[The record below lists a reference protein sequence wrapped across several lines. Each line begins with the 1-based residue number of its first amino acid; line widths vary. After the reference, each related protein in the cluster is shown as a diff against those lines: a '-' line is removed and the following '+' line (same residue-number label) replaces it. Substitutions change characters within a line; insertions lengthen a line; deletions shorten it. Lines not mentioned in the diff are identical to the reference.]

1 MSLCLLLH
9 LEYRVENLLRE
20 AEEAKLSVENERR
33 ERDIIA
39 GKLANSMKHQYTL
52 EKESLQSEEIENEKP
67 QNMEK
72 ERTVSFH
79 KTLKSDVSN
88 DETVKLSHQKK
99 SHFKYVSKIRNGVQE
114 LWWHLRARLMKM
126 KEKKSLDD
134 IDTLLK
140 DLSHQEKS
148 ILVDVQ
154 NLQNLDVD
162 WRSSTAKE
170 LGELMQ
176 GRLHR
181 LQNPD
186 NCHTARKLVCSMGKA
201 CGFGCQMHHMMYCF
215 ILAYGTG
222 RTLVIQ
228 SGGAGF
234 DSDSKTSICC

>member
-1 MSLCLLLH
+1 MRRFWNSRAVRVLSLVLILSLCLLLH

-99 SHFKYVSKIRNGVQE
+99 SHFKYVSKVSSFKFYCSSPFFLCVGGRFAGTWQSSCIE
-114 LWWHLRARLMKM
+114 CLR
-126 KEKKSLDD
+126 
-134 IDTLLK
+134 LK
-140 DLSHQEKS
+140 H
-148 ILVDVQ
+148 
-154 NLQNLDVD
+154 
-162 WRSSTAKE
+162 
-170 LGELMQ
+170 G
-176 GRLHR
+176 
-181 LQNPD
+181 
-186 NCHTARKLVCSMGKA
+186 
-201 CGFGCQMHHMMYCF
+201 
-215 ILAYGTG
+215 
-222 RTLVIQ
+222 
-228 SGGAGF
+228 
-234 DSDSKTSICC
+234 